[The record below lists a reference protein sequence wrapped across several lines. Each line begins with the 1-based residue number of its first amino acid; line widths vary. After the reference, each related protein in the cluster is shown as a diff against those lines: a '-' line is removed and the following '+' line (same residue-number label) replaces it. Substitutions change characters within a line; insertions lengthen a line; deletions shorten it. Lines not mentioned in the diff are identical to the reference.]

1 MDDHEWMYTGR
12 VGRNDVTPEW
22 IRKTDDFVERAYGE
36 AAKGASLV
44 PCPCSKCANR
54 KRKSNKSMVEH
65 IWKNGFTSGYTQWIF
80 HGEAHRT
87 REEVLRQRVEHY
99 DADARVAY
107 MLNDYHEAQY
117 TGGCTDD
124 EPEPTAK
131 ALYDMLD
138 ATQKPLH
145 GQTKVSQLD
154 AIGRVMAFKSQYS
167 MSRDTFDGLLTVIG
181 SLLLEDHVLPKS
193 VYEAQKLLRAL
204 KMTYEQIH
212 ACPKGCVLFR
222 KEYAKAKYCPK
233 CKSSR
238 FMEVDSSDGQKRQL
252 DIPLTILRHLPF
264 IPRIQRLYMT
274 EESAKQ
280 MTWRK
285 YGK

>member
-22 IRKTDDFVERAYGE
+22 IRKIDDFVEQAYGE

-65 IWKNGFTSGYTQWIF
+65 IWKNGFTSGYTRWIF

-99 DADARVAY
+99 DADARVAD

-117 TGGCTDD
+117 AGGCTDD

-154 AIGRVMAFKSQYS
+154 AIGRVMTFKSQYN
-167 MSRDTFDGLLTVIG
+167 MS
-181 SLLLEDHVLPKS
+181 
-193 VYEAQKLLRAL
+193 
-204 KMTYEQIH
+204 
-212 ACPKGCVLFR
+212 
-222 KEYAKAKYCPK
+222 
-233 CKSSR
+233 
-238 FMEVDSSDGQKRQL
+238 
-252 DIPLTILRHLPF
+252 
-264 IPRIQRLYMT
+264 
-274 EESAKQ
+274 
-280 MTWRK
+280 
-285 YGK
+285 